1 MESIAENIFIEEGYP
16 GVLLGVINQ
25 PRGLVQID
33 APPSPEDGRAW
44 RASLMGLPAG
54 PERLLINLDAH
65 PDRTLGVRAMDSTV
79 IAHEKTA
86 QLFRNR
92 PNAFKPPN
100 EETGAEW
107 ESMPNL
113 SGVRWTQPEISFTKE
128 TSLDWGGSE
137 IKLEHHPGPSLE
149 SIWVI
154 LPEEKVVF
162 VGDTVLKNQPPFLSN
177 ANIPAW
183 LEALETL
190 QSDKYHGY
198 TIISG
203 RDGKVSNI
211 YVNHQIEL
219 LQDALKRLDK
229 LAAKKSAADSTV
241 SLIPPLLE
249 HLKFAAVK
257 QEQYAQRLRY
267 GLRQYYTRN
276 YKDKNEEDKK
286 EEKK

>member
-1 MESIAENIFIEEGYP
+1 MESIAENIFIEERYP

-79 IAHEKTA
+79 IAHEKAA

-92 PNAFKPPN
+92 PNAFKPPS

-107 ESMPNL
+107 ESMPNM
-113 SGVRWTQPEISFTKE
+113 SGVRWTPPEISFTKE

-137 IKLEHHPGPSLE
+137 IRLEHHPGPSPE
-149 SIWVI
+149 AIWVI

-162 VGDTVLKNQPPFLSN
+162 VGDAVLKNQPPFLSN

-183 LEALETL
+183 LESLEIL
-190 QSDKYHGY
+190 QGNEFHGY
-198 TIISG
+198 TVISG
-203 RDGKVSNI
+203 RDGKVSNTFI
-211 YVNHQIEL
+211 GHQVEF
-219 LQDALKRLDK
+219 LQDALNRLGK
-229 LAAKKSAADSTV
+229 LVAKKSVADGTA
-241 SLIPPLLE
+241 SLVQPLLD
-249 HLKFAAVK
+249 HLKFSAARH
-257 QEQYAQRLRY
+257 EQFAQRLRY
-267 GLRQYYTRN
+267 GLRQYYMRN
-276 YKDKNEEDKK
+276 YRDKDYNEEGKK
-286 EEKK
+286 